1 MRGNEAL
8 SLNCIFGFSLKEEI
22 SLALKDNIEKVIKAD
37 IEVLGYEIE
46 YIEVAKEGKENYV
59 RVVIDK
65 PGASLNTEDCEK
77 VSRTIEDKID
87 AVVSFDDGYILEVSS
102 AGLERQLK
110 NISLFK
116 KYIGENVLVRLYK
129 KYLDKKEFTGKLVD
143 VVDDNVVL
151 ECDTEK
157 VSIKFADIA
166 AANTVYDF
174 NFEKGE

>member
-1 MRGNEAL
+1 MHIMYEGGL
-8 SLNCIFGFSLKEEI
+8 
-22 SLALKDNIEKVIKAD
+22 SLALKDNIEKIIKSDVEA
-37 IEVLGYEIE
+37 LGYEIE
-46 YIEVAKEGKENYV
+46 YIEVVKVGKENYV
-59 RVVIDK
+59 RVVIDRCK
-65 PGASLNTEDCEK
+65 ESLNTEDCEK

-87 AVVSFDDGYILEVSS
+87 SVVSFDDGYILEVSS

-116 KYIGENVLVRLYK
+116 KYIGENVLVKLYK

-166 AANTVYDF
+166 TANTIYDF

>member
-1 MRGNEAL
+1 MRGGL
-8 SLNCIFGFSLKEEI
+8 SLS
-22 SLALKDNIEKVIKAD
+22 LKDNIEKIIKAD
-37 IEVLGYEIE
+37 IEALGYEIE
-46 YIEVAKEGKENYV
+46 YIEVVKVGKENYV
-59 RVVIDK
+59 RVVIDRCK
-65 PGASLNTEDCEK
+65 ESLNTEDCEK

-87 AVVSFDDGYILEVSS
+87 SVVSFDDGYILEVSS

-116 KYIGENVLVRLYK
+116 KYIGENVLVKLYK
-129 KYLDKKEFTGKLVD
+129 KYMDKKEFTGKLVG
-143 VVDDNVVL
+143 VIDDNVVI

-166 AANTVYDF
+166 TANTIYDF